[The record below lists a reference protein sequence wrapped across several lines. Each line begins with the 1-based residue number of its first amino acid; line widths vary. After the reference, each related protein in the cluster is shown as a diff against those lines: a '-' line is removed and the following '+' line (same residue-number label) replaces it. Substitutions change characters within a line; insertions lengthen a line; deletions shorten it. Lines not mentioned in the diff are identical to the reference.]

1 MELFLFV
8 LLIIAM
14 LLGFLL
20 YTAVA
25 ATFFFTVPL
34 AFRELRRRLR
44 EAKPAG

>member
-25 ATFFFTVPL
+25 ATFFFSMPL
-34 AFRELRRRLR
+34 VFRELRRRLR
-44 EAKPAG
+44 EATLAR